1 VKAHHRVESYKWLSH
16 FLKPLH
22 SAQPREGNTKDE
34 ATSAFHQSTSRLAER
49 HALVIWSSV
58 PEATVRTLLLY
69 LDTVT
74 VTVPSSHRTSGSGGE
89 SRVPKV
95 VVSESRI
102 GTALCLRCLCF
113 PSSVSHHGSFITTHL
128 SLLVQGVSTS
138 AKPMDL
144 CRSLRQCKVYMSV
157 HS

>member
-22 SAQPREGNTKDE
+22 SSQTSSQTRDGNTREE
-34 ATSAFHQSTSRLAER
+34 AASAFQSTSRLLGLAER

-74 VTVPSSHRTSGSGGE
+74 VPSSHRTPGSSGGD

-95 VVSESRI
+95 CV
-102 GTALCLRCLCF
+102 CL
-113 PSSVSHHGSFITTHL
+113 
-128 SLLVQGVSTS
+128 
-138 AKPMDL
+138 
-144 CRSLRQCKVYMSV
+144 
-157 HS
+157 